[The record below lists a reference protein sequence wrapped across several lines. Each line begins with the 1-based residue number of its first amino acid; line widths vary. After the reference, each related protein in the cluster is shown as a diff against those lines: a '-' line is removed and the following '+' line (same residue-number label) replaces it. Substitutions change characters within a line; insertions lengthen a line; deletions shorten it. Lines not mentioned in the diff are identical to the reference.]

1 LLKKYTPL
9 LTILIQ
15 FASALIVLF
24 IIYII
29 FALLDVDDPDLIN
42 AVGFMI
48 FQPLFG
54 IIITL
59 ATIAACFIVGI
70 PLRFIPKLKAWW
82 VSKPYLPLIGIV
94 VGIILLILSLI
105 PGLMHPVKIIIDGE
119 EKVKQIP
126 NGELM
131 IAGWLSTGFFLL
143 HFYPFSFIA
152 WILKEIS
159 IRKQKRY
166 SSSLND

>member
-1 LLKKYTPL
+1 LLKKYSSL

-15 FASALIVLF
+15 FASTAIALFV
-24 IIYII
+24 IYII

-59 ATIAACFIVGI
+59 ATIVACYIIGI

-82 VSKPYLPLIGIV
+82 VSKPYLPLIGII
-94 VGIILLILSLI
+94 VGIILLILSI
-105 PGLMHPVKIIIDGE
+105 VPGLMHPINTIIDRK

-126 NGELM
+126 NGELI

-152 WILKEIS
+152 WVLKKITL
-159 IRKQKRY
+159 KNPKNT
-166 SSSLND
+166 LVH